1 MERLVII
8 DNGHGAETPGKC
20 SPDGR
25 VREWEV
31 NRDIA
36 RRLAEALEAE
46 GLRTALLVP
55 GDSDTP
61 LNQRVREANALARK
75 AGGADSALLVSVHCN
90 AAAADGKWHP
100 ARGFASYV
108 GLNASKKSKELAS
121 DITTA
126 VERAGYKVRRPT
138 PGQGYWVQNLAVCR
152 DTVCPAV
159 LVECFFMDNRADA
172 ELLLSGRVR
181 ESMAG
186 AVAKA
191 VSKWASG

>member
-8 DNGHGAETPGKC
+8 DNGHGTETPGKC

-25 VREWEV
+25 VKEWEV
-31 NRDIA
+31 NRDLA
-36 RRLAEALEAE
+36 RRLAEALEAW
-46 GLRTALLVP
+46 GVRTALLVP

-61 LNQRVREANALARK
+61 LNQRVRDANALARK

-90 AAAADGKWHP
+90 AAAADGKWHT

-138 PGQGYWVQNLAVCR
+138 PGQGWWTQNLAVCR

-159 LVECFFMDNRADA
+159 LLECFFMDNKADA
-172 ELLLSGRVR
+172 ELLLSSTVR
-181 ESMAG
+181 A
-186 AVAKA
+186 AVAEA
-191 VSKWASG
+191 IARAIPKWASG